1 MTEDRRS
8 QRIAFLEQSDIRRM
22 SEECARLDGLN
33 LGQGICPLPSP
44 PEVLDGAAEAIQED
58 LSTYSSFRGAEP
70 LRAAISDKL
79 ADYNGLE
86 VDPDEVVVTIG
97 ATGAFASAMQGLFD
111 PGDEVA
117 MFEPYYGY
125 HVNAARGAGLGCSFI
140 PLEPPSWEITRSA
153 IEDGLTDESRAIV
166 VNTPVNPSGKV
177 MTRDELEIVARV
189 CREHDLIAITD
200 EIYEYFLYGDQDHI
214 SLATLPGMAE
224 RTVTISGFSKTFAIT
239 GWRLGYAAGPP
250 SLIEP
255 VGLVNDLHY
264 VCAPTPLQHGVARAM
279 ERLSDDYY
287 TQMAEDFEARRDF
300 FCEALEAAGLHPHWP
315 EGAYYV
321 LADVRSLGE
330 ATSREAAMTILR
342 EAGVAS
348 VPGSAFFDT
357 SVGEDLVRF
366 CYAQPRDVL
375 RQAAGQ
381 LTDTFG

>member
-1 MTEDRRS
+1 M
-8 QRIAFLEQSDIRRM
+8 
-22 SEECARLDGLN
+22 
-33 LGQGICPLPSP
+33 
-44 PEVLDGAAEAIQED
+44 QED
-58 LSTYSSFRGAEP
+58 LSTYSSYRGAEP
-70 LRAAISDKL
+70 LRAAIADKL
-79 ADYNGLE
+79 AAYNGLS
-86 VDPDEVVVTIG
+86 VDPDDVVVTIG

-125 HVNAARGAGLGCSFI
+125 HVNAARGAGLECAFI
-140 PLEPPSWEITRSA
+140 PLEPPAWEITRA
-153 IEDGLTDESRAIV
+153 KIEAGLSDQTEALV

-177 MTRDELEIVARV
+177 LTHEELTLIARV

-214 SLATLPGMAE
+214 SLASLPGMAE

-287 TQMAEDFEARRDF
+287 TQMAEAFESRRDF
-300 FCEALEAAGLHPHWP
+300 FCEALEASGLHPHWP

-321 LADVRSLGE
+321 LADIRSLGE
-330 ATSREAAMTILR
+330 PSAREAAMAMLR
-342 EAGVAS
+342 DAGVAS
-348 VPGSAFFDT
+348 VPGSAFFD
-357 SVGEDLVRF
+357 SDVGEGLVRF
-366 CYAQPRDVL
+366 CFAQPREVL
-375 RQAAGQ
+375 RQAADQ
-381 LTDTFG
+381 LVDTYG